1 MNETAED
8 APAMDFSNLD
18 RRRVLIGGGAAILL
32 IASVLFFPWFDLTD
46 NETRQPDQ
54 WLCGVGDTTCTGW
67 ETFPILGPLLILSAV
82 APLILAWILVRG
94 HKLSWAPGEMT
105 MVVGFAAMVLIIYN
119 GILDRPAPE
128 GTEFGIGLSWGY
140 WVALL
145 CSITIAMVGFLR
157 SLESGGRQKRKA
169 PGTV

>member
-1 MNETAED
+1 
-8 APAMDFSNLD
+8 MDLSRISRLELFGIACA
-18 RRRVLIGGGAAILL
+18 VIALL
-32 IASVLFFPWFDLTD
+32 TLFFLPWYSLDAD
-46 NETRQPDQ
+46 VVRDEESD
-54 WLCGVGDTTCTGW
+54 WICGVGDDACTGW
-67 ETFPILGPLLILSAV
+67 ETFPILRWILLVGAF
-82 APLILAWILVRG
+82 APLILTWIVVRE

>member
-1 MNETAED
+1 MNETAEET
-8 APAMDFSNLD
+8 AAAIDFSRLD
-18 RRRVLIGGGAAILL
+18 RNRVLIGGGAAILL
-32 IASVLFFPWFDLTD
+32 IASVLFFPWFDLTSEGRAAD
-46 NETRQPDQ
+46 D
-54 WLCGVGDTTCTGW
+54 WLCGTGDTSCTGW
-67 ETFPILGPLLILSAV
+67 ETFPILGPLLILSAI